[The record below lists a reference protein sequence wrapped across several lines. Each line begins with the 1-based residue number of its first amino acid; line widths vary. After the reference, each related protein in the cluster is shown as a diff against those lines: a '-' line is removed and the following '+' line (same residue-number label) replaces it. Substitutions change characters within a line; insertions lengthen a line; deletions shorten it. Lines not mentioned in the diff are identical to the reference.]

1 MAFKVAIGGDDMT
14 VDTATIIYIASCI
27 GVIGAAVKVLWSA
40 KQALVKPLDEI
51 NKKLEEHE
59 TFLENDKKRLEVISS
74 SLDELTDAITIL
86 IKSHQTVL
94 DHLEDGNHSG
104 EIKASKEKLNDWLVE
119 GRIEHG
125 R

>member
-1 MAFKVAIGGDDMT
+1 MT
-14 VDTATIIYIASCI
+14 TATIIYIASCI

-40 KQALVKPLDEI
+40 KQALIKPLDDI
-51 NKKLEEHE
+51 KTKLKEHE
-59 TFLENDKKRLEVISS
+59 QYLENDKRRLEEIGKSI
-74 SLDELTDAITIL
+74 DELTEAINIL
-86 IKSHQTVL
+86 IKSQQTVL

-104 EIKASKEKLNDWLVE
+104 EIKADKKRLNDWLVD

>member
-1 MAFKVAIGGDDMT
+1 MT
-14 VDTATIIYIASCI
+14 VSTATIIYIASCI

-40 KQALVKPLDEI
+40 KQALVKPLRDI
-51 NKKLEEHE
+51 NEKLNEHE
-59 TFLENDKKRLEVISS
+59 KYLENDKKRLEEISES
-74 SLDELTDAITIL
+74 IEDLTGAINIL

-104 EIKASKEKLNDWLVE
+104 EIKADKKRLNDWLVD

>member
-1 MAFKVAIGGDDMT
+1 MT
-14 VDTATIIYIASCI
+14 TATIIYIASCI

-40 KQALVKPLDEI
+40 KQALIKPLDDI
-51 NKKLEEHE
+51 KTKLKEHE
-59 TFLENDKKRLEVISS
+59 QYLENDRRRLEEIGKSI
-74 SLDELTDAITIL
+74 DELTEAINIL
-86 IKSHQTVL
+86 IKSQQTVL

-104 EIKASKEKLNDWLVE
+104 EIKADKKRLNDWLVD

>member
-1 MAFKVAIGGDDMT
+1 MT

>member
-1 MAFKVAIGGDDMT
+1 M
-14 VDTATIIYIASCI
+14 DTATIIYIASCI

-40 KQALVKPLDEI
+40 KAALVKPLDEI
-51 NKKLEEHE
+51 NKKLAEHE
-59 TFLENDKKRLEVISS
+59 QYLENDKKRLEEITM

-104 EIKASKEKLNDWLVE
+104 ELKAEKRRLNDWLVE

>member
-1 MAFKVAIGGDDMT
+1 MT
-14 VDTATIIYIASCI
+14 IELATIVYIASCV
-27 GVIGAAVKVLWSA
+27 GVIGAAVKVLWNA
-40 KQALVKPLDEI
+40 KQALVKPLDDI
-51 NKKLEEHE
+51 NTKLQEHE
-59 TFLENDKKRLEVISS
+59 TYLENDKKRLEQIGDSI
-74 SLDELTDAITIL
+74 DDLTDAINIL

-104 EIKASKEKLNDWLVE
+104 EIKEVKKRLNDWLVD